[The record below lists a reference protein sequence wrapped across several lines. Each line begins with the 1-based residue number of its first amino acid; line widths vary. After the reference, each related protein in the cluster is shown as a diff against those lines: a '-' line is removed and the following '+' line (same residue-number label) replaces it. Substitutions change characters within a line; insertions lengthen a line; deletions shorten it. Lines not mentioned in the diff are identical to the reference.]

1 MIAFSQVAKFQGKRY
16 LFKGSSFQINPGDRV
31 GLVGP
36 NGAGKTTIFRM
47 INREEKP
54 DEGSV
59 VIPDKFVIGYYSQ
72 DMAELGDMTVLDA
85 AMRGC
90 TRVIALGQDIAR
102 YGEALADPDL
112 TEDAMTDLL
121 EALGTAQEEFEAR
134 GGYDL
139 DQRAKEI
146 LSGLGYREA
155 DFGKDVKEF
164 SGGWRMRI
172 ELAKVL
178 LMKPDALVLDEPT
191 NHLDLES
198 IVWLEDFLN
207 RFDGAIF
214 LTAHD
219 RDFMNR
225 LVTRIISLEF
235 GTINSYSGDFDY
247 FVRESETRL
256 TNLEAAAKRQ
266 DDKLAREQVFIDRFK
281 ASASHASAVQSR
293 IKMVAK
299 VERIEVPQETRGVR
313 LCWPECPRSGDVVMN
328 VADAGKAYG
337 DKVVLQGAEFL
348 VRRGDRIALLGANGA
363 GKSTLLKMIAQ
374 QLSPDTGKVAQGSNV
389 HAGYFAQ
396 HQTDVLDKNLSVFDA
411 LLEVIPMAT
420 RGAVQSI
427 LGSMLF
433 SSDDVEKKVG
443 VLSGGERTRLVLARI
458 IAKPVNLLLL
468 DEPTNHLD
476 MRTREVLLEA
486 LKRYEGT
493 LIFVSHDRHFLREL
507 ASKVIVLDRGSTT
520 EYLGGLS
527 YFLEKNGNQFPGS
540 EHTLRVG

>member
-1 MIAFSQVAKFQGKRY
+1 MISFSQVAKFQGKKF

-47 INREEKP
+47 INREEKA
-54 DEGSV
+54 DEGTV
-59 VIPDKFVIGYYSQ
+59 VIPEKFVIGYYSQ
-72 DMAELGDMTVLDA
+72 DMAELGDMSVLDA

-90 TRVIALGQDIAR
+90 TRVLELGRDVER
-102 YGEALADPDL
+102 LGEALSDPAL
-112 TEDAMTDLL
+112 TDDSMNTLL
-121 EALGTAQEEFEAR
+121 EELGAAQEEFEAR

-146 LSGLGYREA
+146 LSGLGYREV
-155 DFGKDVKEF
+155 DFERDVKEF

-178 LMKPDALVLDEPT
+178 LTKPDALVLDEPT

-198 IVWLEDFLN
+198 IVWLEDFLK
-207 RFDGAIF
+207 RFEGVIF
-214 LTAHD
+214 LTSHD

-225 LVTRIISLEF
+225 LVNRIISIEF
-235 GTINSYSGDFDY
+235 GTINSYSGNFDY
-247 FVRESETRL
+247 FVRESEQRL
-256 TNLEAAAKRQ
+256 INLEASAKRQ

-293 IKMVAK
+293 MKMVAK
-299 VERIEVPQETRGVR
+299 VERIEVPQETRGVSLR
-313 LCWPECPRSGDVVMN
+313 WPECPRSGDVVVN
-328 VADAGKAYG
+328 VADAGKTFG
-337 DKVVLQGAEFL
+337 DNVVLEGAEFL
-348 VRRGDRIALLGANGA
+348 VRRGDRIALLGINGA

-374 QLSPDTGKVAQGSNV
+374 QLSPDTGKVDQGSNV

-396 HQTDVLDKNLSVFDA
+396 HQTDVLDKNMSVFEA
-411 LLEVIPMAT
+411 IAEVIPMAP

-427 LGSMLF
+427 CGSLLF
-433 SSDDVEKKVG
+433 NSDDMEKKVG
-443 VLSGGERTRLVLARI
+443 VLSGGEKTRVVLARI
-458 IAKPVNLLLL
+458 IANPVNLLLL

-476 MRTREVLLEA
+476 MRTREIVLEA

-507 ASKVIVLDRGSTT
+507 ATKVIVLDRGSST

-527 YFLEKNGNQFPGS
+527 YFLEKNDNKFPGS

>member
-1 MIAFSQVAKFQGKRY
+1 MIAFSQVAKFQGKKY

-47 INREEKP
+47 INREEKA
-54 DEGSV
+54 DEGTV
-59 VIPDKFVIGYYSQ
+59 VIPEKFVIGYYSQ

-90 TRVIALGQDIAR
+90 TRVIELGLDIER
-102 YGEALADPDL
+102 YGEALSDPAL
-112 TEDAMTDLL
+112 TDEAMTELL
-121 EALGTAQEEFEAR
+121 EQLGTAQEEFEAR

-146 LSGLGYREA
+146 LSGLGYRDT
-155 DFGKDVKEF
+155 DFNKDVKQF

-198 IVWLEDFLN
+198 IVWLEDFLQ
-207 RFDGAIF
+207 RYEGAIF

-225 LVTRIISLEF
+225 LVSRVISIEF
-235 GTINSYSGDFDY
+235 GTINSYSGNFDY
-247 FVRESETRL
+247 FIRESEQRQ

-266 DDKLAREQVFIDRFK
+266 EDKLAREQVFIDRFK

-299 VERIEVPQETRGVR
+299 VERIEVPQETRGVK
-313 LCWPECPRSGDVVMN
+313 LTWPECPRSGDVVAN
-328 VADAGKAYG
+328 VTDAGKVYG
-337 DKVVLQGAEFL
+337 DKVVLKGAEFQ
-348 VRRGDRIALLGANGA
+348 VRRGDRIALLGINGA

-374 QLSPDTGKVAQGSNV
+374 QLAPDTGRVAQGSNV
-389 HAGYFAQ
+389 HAAYFAQ
-396 HQTDVLDKNLSVFDA
+396 HQTDILDKSMRVYDA
-411 LLEVIPMAT
+411 VAEVIPMAP

-427 LGSMLF
+427 LGSLLF
-433 SSDDVEKKVG
+433 NSDDIEKKVG
-443 VLSGGERTRLVLARI
+443 VLSGGEKTRVVLARI
-458 IAKPVNLLLL
+458 IANPVNLLLL

-476 MRTREVLLEA
+476 LRTREIVLEA

-507 ASKVIVLDRGSTT
+507 ATKVIVLDHGNTT

-527 YFLEKNGNQFPGS
+527 YFLEKNDNKFPGS